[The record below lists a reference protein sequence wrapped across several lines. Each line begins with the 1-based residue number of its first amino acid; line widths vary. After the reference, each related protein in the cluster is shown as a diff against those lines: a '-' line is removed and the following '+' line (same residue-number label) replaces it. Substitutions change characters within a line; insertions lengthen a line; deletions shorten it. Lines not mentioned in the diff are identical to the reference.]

1 MVKTVMISKRNYSAT
16 DHFLMGA
23 SRALETLFG
32 CPHPGREYPGISRD
46 NTNMSENEKRQ
57 SARYM
62 RVNHVGEIC
71 AQALYQSQ
79 ALTARDPSIRENMQ
93 DAADE
98 EIDHLAWCEQRI
110 EELGGRKSILNPLWY
125 TGSFTIGVIAGVA
138 GDKWN
143 LGFVAETE
151 NQVVKHLDSHLGKL
165 PTSDLRSREVI
176 QKMKEDESRHE
187 QQAKQAGAAELP
199 APAKAL
205 MKCAS
210 AIMTRTAHWV

>member
-1 MVKTVMISKRNYSAT
+1 MTSERNYSAA
-16 DHFLMGA
+16 DHILMSA
-23 SRALETLFG
+23 SNALETLFG
-32 CPHPGREYPGISRD
+32 SPRPARDYPG
-46 NTNMSENEKRQ
+46 TSEDSTTLSEAEKRQ

-79 ALTARDPSIRENMQ
+79 ALTARDAAVRDSMQ

-110 EELGGRKSILNPLWY
+110 GELGGRKSILNPIWY
-125 TGSFTIGVIAGVA
+125 TGSFAIGVIAGIA

-165 PTSDLRSREVI
+165 PKSDLRSREVV
-176 QKMKEDESRHE
+176 QQMKEDEARHE
-187 QQAKQAGAAELP
+187 QQARQAGAAELP
-199 APAKAL
+199 APAKGL

-210 AIMTRTAHWV
+210 AIMTRTAHWI

>member
-1 MVKTVMISKRNYSAT
+1 MTSERNYSAA
-16 DHFLMGA
+16 DHILM
-23 SRALETLFG
+23 STSNALETLFG
-32 CPHPGREYPGISRD
+32 SPRPARDYPG
-46 NTNMSENEKRQ
+46 TSEDSTTLSEAEKRQ

-79 ALTARDPSIRENMQ
+79 ALTARDAAVRDSMQ
-93 DAADE
+93 VAADE

-110 EELGGRKSILNPLWY
+110 GELGGRKSILNPIWY
-125 TGSFTIGVIAGVA
+125 TGSFAIGVIAGIA

-165 PTSDLRSREVI
+165 PKSDLRSREVV
-176 QKMKEDESRHE
+176 QQMKEDEARHE
-187 QQAKQAGAAELP
+187 QQARQAGAAELP
-199 APAKAL
+199 APAKGL

-210 AIMTRTAHWV
+210 AIMTRAAHWI

>member
-1 MVKTVMISKRNYSAT
+1 MKSERSYSAA
-16 DHFLMGA
+16 DHILMSA
-23 SRALETLFG
+23 SNALGTLFG
-32 CPHPGREYPGISRD
+32 TPRPARPYPGV
-46 NTNMSENEKRQ
+46 SEDSADMTEPEKRQ

-62 RVNHVGEIC
+62 RVNHVGEVC

-79 ALTARDPSIRENMQ
+79 ALTARNPSVRDNMQ
-93 DAADE
+93 EAADE
-98 EIDHLAWCEQRI
+98 EIDHLAWCEKRI

-125 TGSFTIGVIAGVA
+125 SGSFAIGVIAGLA

-165 PTSDLRSREVI
+165 PNKDFRSREVV
-176 QKMKEDESRHE
+176 QQMKEDEARHE

-199 APAKAL
+199 APAKGL

-210 AIMTRTAHWV
+210 SVMTRTAHWI

>member
-1 MVKTVMISKRNYSAT
+1 MPEA
-16 DHFLMGA
+16 
-23 SRALETLFG
+23 
-32 CPHPGREYPGISRD
+32 
-46 NTNMSENEKRQ
+46 EKRQ

-79 ALTARDPSIRENMQ
+79 ALTARNPAVRENMQ

-98 EIDHLAWCEQRI
+98 EIDHLAWCERRI

-125 TGSFTIGVIAGVA
+125 TGSFAIGVIAGVA

-165 PTSDLRSREVI
+165 SKSDLRSREVVH
-176 QKMKEDESRHE
+176 QMKEDEARHE

-199 APAKAL
+199 APAKGL

-210 AIMTRTAHWV
+210 AIMTRTAHWI